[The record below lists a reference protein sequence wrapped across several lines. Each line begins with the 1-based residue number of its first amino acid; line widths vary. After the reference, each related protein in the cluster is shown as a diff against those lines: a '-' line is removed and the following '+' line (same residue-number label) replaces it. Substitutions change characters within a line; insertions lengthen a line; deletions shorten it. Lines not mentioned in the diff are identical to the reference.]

1 MKAASLQDE
10 NLRHNTYDEEN
21 NFNKCTLSRQRQ
33 QT

>member
-1 MKAASLQDE
+1 MKAASLQD

-21 NFNKCTLSRQRQ
+21 NLNKCTFSRQRQ